1 MSSPKNKISELDE
14 FIDDLNQWV
23 LNIMSGDLS
32 SRIQCSTKSKDL
44 KTLCS
49 NLNIVSEMLEN
60 QLNKTNVQ
68 LEQFAKYKEDKNKE
82 ANRLA
87 IMEERVFIASELHD
101 SLAQTLASL
110 RLQVRVLDESL
121 QGIIYMKNN
130 RKYKTEELYSDK
142 RITDELETLEE
153 SIELANREIRQLI
166 GHFRSPQEIDNI
178 ASEISKLVENF
189 KTENNHIKIFFQNK
203 IPVIKLNKNDE
214 LHIKRIAQ
222 EALLN
227 VKKHSQ
233 AKIVRVL
240 LMSYQTGK
248 YSLIIEDD
256 GIGIAKSC
264 FIGHDNED
272 SGEHVGL
279 SIMRDR
285 AQQIGGHL
293 DIESEPGEGVRVIL
307 SFNEK
312 DN

>member
-1 MSSPKNKISELDE
+1 MLSQKNKKDHEHE
-14 FIDDLNQWV
+14 FIENLKQWA

-32 SRIQCSTKSKDL
+32 SRIKISKSNDL
-44 KTLCS
+44 NVVCD
-49 NLNIVSEMLEN
+49 NLNIFSEMLEN
-60 QLNKTNVQ
+60 QLNKTH
-68 LEQFAKYKEDKNKE
+68 EQFERFAKYKEDKNKE

-87 IMEERVFIASELHD
+87 IIEERVHIASELHD

-110 RLQVRVLDESL
+110 KLQVRVLDESL

-130 RKYKTEELYSDK
+130 RKFKTSELYTDK
-142 RITDELETLEE
+142 RITDEIETLEE

-166 GHFRSPQEIDNI
+166 GHFRSPPVIDNI
-178 ASEISKLVENF
+178 ASEISSLVKSFQSDNQD
-189 KTENNHIKIFFQNK
+189 KKIFFQNK
-203 IPVIKLNKNDE
+203 IPVININKNDE

-222 EALLN
+222 EALVN

-233 AKIVRVL
+233 AKIIRVL
-240 LMSYQTGK
+240 LMSYETGK
-248 YSLIIEDD
+248 YSLIVEDD

-272 SGEHVGL
+272 TGEHVGL

-293 DIESEPGEGVRVIL
+293 AIESEPGEGVRVIL
-307 SFNEK
+307 SFYEREN
-312 DN
+312 

>member
-1 MSSPKNKISELDE
+1 MSSQKNNKDQVEK
-14 FIDDLNQWV
+14 FIHDLNQWV

-32 SRIQCSTKSKDL
+32 SRIEQSDYKDL
-44 KTLCS
+44 KVLSS
-49 NLNIVSEMLEN
+49 NLNIISEMFEN
-60 QLNKTNVQ
+60 QLSKTNDQ
-68 LEQFAKYKEDKNKE
+68 LEKFSKYKEEKNKE

-87 IMEERVFIASELHD
+87 IIEERVFIASELHD

-110 RLQVRVLDESL
+110 KLQVRVLDESL

-130 RKYKTEELYSDK
+130 RQFKTSELYSDK

-166 GHFRSPQEIDNI
+166 GHFRSPPSIEDI
-178 ASEISKLVENF
+178 ASEISNLVDSFKSEN
-189 KTENNHIKIFFQNK
+189 KNIKIFFQNK
-203 IPVIKLNKNDE
+203 ISIIKLSKNDE
-214 LHIKRIAQ
+214 LQIKRIAQ

-240 LMSYQTGK
+240 LMSYETGK

-264 FIGHDNED
+264 FIGHDIED
-272 SGEHVGL
+272 TGDHVGL

-293 DIESEPGEGVRVIL
+293 VIESEPGEGVRVIL
-307 SFNEK
+307 SFNES
-312 DN
+312 

>member
-1 MSSPKNKISELDE
+1 MLSQKNKKDHEHE
-14 FIDDLNQWV
+14 FIENLKQWA

-32 SRIQCSTKSKDL
+32 SRIKISKSNDL
-44 KTLCS
+44 NVVCD
-49 NLNIVSEMLEN
+49 NLNIVSKMLEN
-60 QLNKTNVQ
+60 QLNKTH
-68 LEQFAKYKEDKNKE
+68 EQFERFSKYKEDKNKE

-87 IMEERVFIASELHD
+87 IIEERVHIASELHD

-110 RLQVRVLDESL
+110 KLQVRVLDESL

-130 RKYKTEELYSDK
+130 RKFKTSELYTDK
-142 RITDELETLEE
+142 RITDEIETLEE

-166 GHFRSPQEIDNI
+166 GHFRSPPVIDNI
-178 ASEISKLVENF
+178 ASEISSLVKSFQSDNQD
-189 KTENNHIKIFFQNK
+189 KKIFFQNK
-203 IPVIKLNKNDE
+203 IPVININKNDE

-222 EALLN
+222 EALVN

-233 AKIVRVL
+233 AKIIRVL
-240 LMSYQTGK
+240 LMSYETGK
-248 YSLIIEDD
+248 YSLIVEDD

-272 SGEHVGL
+272 TGEHVGL

-293 DIESEPGEGVRVIL
+293 AIESEPGEGVRVIL
-307 SFNEK
+307 SFYEREN
-312 DN
+312 

>member
-1 MSSPKNKISELDE
+1 MLSQKNKKDHEHE
-14 FIDDLNQWV
+14 FIENLKQWA

-32 SRIQCSTKSKDL
+32 SRIKISKSDDL
-44 KTLCS
+44 NVVCD

-60 QLNKTNVQ
+60 QLNKTH
-68 LEQFAKYKEDKNKE
+68 EQFERFAKYKEDKNKE

-87 IMEERVFIASELHD
+87 IIEERVHIASELHD

-110 RLQVRVLDESL
+110 KLQVRVLDESL

-130 RKYKTEELYSDK
+130 RKFKTSELYTDK
-142 RITDELETLEE
+142 RITDEIETLEE

-166 GHFRSPQEIDNI
+166 GHFRSPPVIDNI
-178 ASEISKLVENF
+178 ASEIASLVKSFQSDNQD
-189 KTENNHIKIFFQNK
+189 KKIFFQNK
-203 IPVIKLNKNDE
+203 IPVININKNDE

-222 EALLN
+222 EALVN

-233 AKIVRVL
+233 AKIIRVL
-240 LMSYQTGK
+240 LMSYETGK
-248 YSLIIEDD
+248 YSLIVEDD

-272 SGEHVGL
+272 TGEHVGL

-293 DIESEPGEGVRVIL
+293 AIESEPGEGVRVIL
-307 SFNEK
+307 SFYEREN
-312 DN
+312 

>member
-1 MSSPKNKISELDE
+1 MSSQKNKKNYSDE
-14 FIDDLNQWV
+14 FIKELNQWV

-32 SRIQCSTKSKDL
+32 SRIKSSDQKNL
-44 KTLCS
+44 KPLCS
-49 NLNIVSEMLEN
+49 NLNIVSEMFEN
-60 QLNKTNVQ
+60 QLNKNNKQ

-130 RKYKTEELYSDK
+130 RKYKTEELYTDK

-153 SIELANREIRQLI
+153 SIELANKEIRDLI
-166 GHFRSPQEIDNI
+166 GHFRSPPQVVDNI
-178 ASEISKLVENF
+178 ASEISMLVENF
-189 KTENNHIKIFFQNK
+189 KSENKDIKIFFQNK
-203 IPVIKLNKNDE
+203 IPIIKSSKNDQ

-222 EALLN
+222 EALIN

-240 LMSYQTGK
+240 LMSYETGK

-264 FIGHDNED
+264 FIGHDNVD
-272 SGEHVGL
+272 TGDHVGL
-279 SIMRDR
+279 GIMRDR

-293 DIESEPGEGVRVIL
+293 AIESEPGEGVRVIL

-312 DN
+312 ED

>member
-1 MSSPKNKISELDE
+1 MLSQKNKKNHEHE
-14 FIDDLNQWV
+14 FIENLKQWA

-32 SRIQCSTKSKDL
+32 SRIKISKSNDL
-44 KTLCS
+44 NVVCD

-60 QLNKTNVQ
+60 QLNKTH
-68 LEQFAKYKEDKNKE
+68 EQFERFSKYKEDKNKE

-87 IMEERVFIASELHD
+87 IIEERVHIASELHD

-110 RLQVRVLDESL
+110 KLQVRVLDESL

-130 RKYKTEELYSDK
+130 RKFKTSELYTDK
-142 RITDELETLEE
+142 RITDEIETLEE

-166 GHFRSPQEIDNI
+166 GHFRSPPVIDNI
-178 ASEISKLVENF
+178 ASEISSLVKSFQSDNQD
-189 KTENNHIKIFFQNK
+189 KKIFFQNK
-203 IPVIKLNKNDE
+203 IPVININKNDE

-222 EALLN
+222 EALVN

-233 AKIVRVL
+233 AKIIRVL
-240 LMSYQTGK
+240 LMSYETGK
-248 YSLIIEDD
+248 YSLIVEDD

-272 SGEHVGL
+272 TGEHVGL

-293 DIESEPGEGVRVIL
+293 AIESEPGEGVRVIL
-307 SFNEK
+307 SFYEREN
-312 DN
+312 

>member
-1 MSSPKNKISELDE
+1 MLSQKNKKDHERE
-14 FIDDLNQWV
+14 FIENLKQWA

-32 SRIQCSTKSKDL
+32 SRIKISKSDDL
-44 KTLCS
+44 NVVCD

-60 QLNKTNVQ
+60 QLNKTH
-68 LEQFAKYKEDKNKE
+68 EQFERFAKYKEDKNKE

-87 IMEERVFIASELHD
+87 IIEERVHIASELHD

-110 RLQVRVLDESL
+110 KLQVRVLDESL

-130 RKYKTEELYSDK
+130 RKFKTSDLYTDK
-142 RITDELETLEE
+142 RITDEIETLEE

-166 GHFRSPQEIDNI
+166 GHFRSPPVIDNI
-178 ASEISKLVENF
+178 ASEISSLVKSFQSDNQD
-189 KTENNHIKIFFQNK
+189 KKIFFQNK
-203 IPVIKLNKNDE
+203 IPVININKNDE

-222 EALLN
+222 EALVN

-233 AKIVRVL
+233 AKIIRVL
-240 LMSYQTGK
+240 LMSYETGK
-248 YSLIIEDD
+248 YSLIVEDD

-272 SGEHVGL
+272 TGEHVGL

-293 DIESEPGEGVRVIL
+293 AIESEPGEGVRVIL
-307 SFNEK
+307 SFYEREN
-312 DN
+312 

>member
-1 MSSPKNKISELDE
+1 MSNPKSNKNQLDR
-14 FIDDLNQWV
+14 FIEDLNQWV

-32 SRIQCSTKSKDL
+32 SRIETSGSNDL
-44 KTLCS
+44 KTLRS

-60 QLNKTNVQ
+60 QLNKTNEQ
-68 LEQFAKYKEDKNKE
+68 LEQFSKYKEDKNKE
-82 ANRLA
+82 DNRLA

-121 QGIIYMKNN
+121 QGIIYMKNK
-130 RKYKTEELYSDK
+130 RKFKAEELYSDK

-153 SIELANREIRQLI
+153 SIELANTEIRQLI
-166 GHFRSPQEIDNI
+166 GHFRSPQKTKDID
-178 ASEISKLVENF
+178 SEISKLVENF
-189 KTENNHIKIFFQNK
+189 KSENKNIKIFYQNK
-203 IPVIKLNKNDE
+203 ISIIKLNKNDE

-240 LMSYQTGK
+240 LMSYETGK

-272 SGEHVGL
+272 TGEHVGL
-279 SIMRDR
+279 GIMRDR

-293 DIESEPGEGVRVIL
+293 VIESEPGEGVRVIL

-312 DN
+312 EN

>member
-1 MSSPKNKISELDE
+1 MLSQKNKKDHEHE
-14 FIDDLNQWV
+14 FIENLKQWA

-32 SRIQCSTKSKDL
+32 SRIKISKSDHL
-44 KTLCS
+44 NVVCD

-60 QLNKTNVQ
+60 QLNKTH
-68 LEQFAKYKEDKNKE
+68 EQFERFAKYKEDKNKE

-87 IMEERVFIASELHD
+87 IIEERVHIASELHD

-110 RLQVRVLDESL
+110 KLQVRVLDESL

-130 RKYKTEELYSDK
+130 RKFKTSELYTDK
-142 RITDELETLEE
+142 RITDEIETLEE

-166 GHFRSPQEIDNI
+166 GHFRSPPVIDNI
-178 ASEISKLVENF
+178 ASEISSLVKSFQSDNQD
-189 KTENNHIKIFFQNK
+189 KKIFFQNK
-203 IPVIKLNKNDE
+203 IPVININKNDE

-222 EALLN
+222 EALVN

-233 AKIVRVL
+233 AKIIRVL
-240 LMSYQTGK
+240 LMSYETGK
-248 YSLIIEDD
+248 YSLIVEDD

-272 SGEHVGL
+272 TGEHVGL

-293 DIESEPGEGVRVIL
+293 AIESEPGEGVRVIL
-307 SFNEK
+307 SFYEREN
-312 DN
+312 

>member
-1 MSSPKNKISELDE
+1 MSSQKNNKDHLGK
-14 FIDDLNQWV
+14 FINDLNQWV
-23 LNIMSGDLS
+23 LNIMSGDLT
-32 SRIQCSTKSKDL
+32 SRIKNSDEKDL
-44 KTLCS
+44 KTLCT
-49 NLNIVSEMLEN
+49 NLNIVSEMFEN

-68 LEQFAKYKEDKNKE
+68 LEQFSKYKEDKNKE

-130 RKYKTEELYSDK
+130 RKFKTSELYTDK
-142 RITDELETLEE
+142 RITDELATLDE
-153 SIELANREIRQLI
+153 SIELANTEIRQLI
-166 GHFRSPQEIDNI
+166 GHFRSPPVVDNI
-178 ASEISKLVENF
+178 VSEISNLVENF
-189 KTENNHIKIFFQNK
+189 KLENKDIKIFFQNK
-203 IPVIKLNKNDE
+203 IPIIKLNKNDE
-214 LHIKRIAQ
+214 LHIKRITQ
-222 EALLN
+222 EALIN

-240 LMSYQTGK
+240 LMSYETGK

-264 FIGHDNED
+264 FIGHDIKD
-272 SGEHVGL
+272 TGEHVGL
-279 SIMRDR
+279 GIMRDR

-293 DIESEPGEGVRVIL
+293 VIESEPGEGVRVIL
-307 SFNEK
+307 SFNERE
-312 DN
+312 N

>member
-1 MSSPKNKISELDE
+1 MSSQKNNKDQVEK
-14 FIDDLNQWV
+14 FIHDLNQWV

-32 SRIQCSTKSKDL
+32 SRIKQSDSKDL
-44 KTLCS
+44 KVLSS
-49 NLNIVSEMLEN
+49 NLNIISEMFEN
-60 QLNKTNVQ
+60 QLSKTNDQ
-68 LEQFAKYKEDKNKE
+68 LEKFSKYKEEKNKE

-110 RLQVRVLDESL
+110 KLQVRVLDESL

-130 RKYKTEELYSDK
+130 RKFKTSELYSDK

-166 GHFRSPQEIDNI
+166 GHFRSPPSMEDI
-178 ASEISKLVENF
+178 ASEISNLVDSFKSEN
-189 KTENNHIKIFFQNK
+189 KNIKIFFQNK
-203 IPVIKLNKNDE
+203 ISIIKLSKNDE
-214 LHIKRIAQ
+214 LQIKRIAQ

-240 LMSYQTGK
+240 LMSYETGK

-264 FIGHDNED
+264 FIGHDIED
-272 SGEHVGL
+272 TGDHVGL

-293 DIESEPGEGVRVIL
+293 VIESEPGEGVRVIL
-307 SFNEK
+307 SFNES
-312 DN
+312 

>member
-1 MSSPKNKISELDE
+1 MLSQKNKKDHEHE
-14 FIDDLNQWV
+14 FIENLKQWA

-32 SRIQCSTKSKDL
+32 SRIKISKSDDL
-44 KTLCS
+44 NVVCD

-60 QLNKTNVQ
+60 QLNKTH
-68 LEQFAKYKEDKNKE
+68 EQFERFAKYKEDKNKE

-87 IMEERVFIASELHD
+87 IIEERVHIASELHD

-110 RLQVRVLDESL
+110 KLQVRVLDESL

-130 RKYKTEELYSDK
+130 RKFKTSELYTDK
-142 RITDELETLEE
+142 RITDEIETLEE

-166 GHFRSPQEIDNI
+166 GHFRSPPVIDNI
-178 ASEISKLVENF
+178 ASEISNLVKSFQSDNQD
-189 KTENNHIKIFFQNK
+189 KKIFFQNK
-203 IPVIKLNKNDE
+203 IPVININKNDE

-222 EALLN
+222 EALVN

-233 AKIVRVL
+233 AKIIRVL
-240 LMSYQTGK
+240 LMSYETGK
-248 YSLIIEDD
+248 YSLIVEDD

-272 SGEHVGL
+272 TGEHVGL

-293 DIESEPGEGVRVIL
+293 AIESEPGEGVRVIL
-307 SFNEK
+307 SFYEREN
-312 DN
+312 

>member
-1 MSSPKNKISELDE
+1 MLSQKNKKDHEHE
-14 FIDDLNQWV
+14 FIENLKQWA

-32 SRIQCSTKSKDL
+32 SRIKISKSNDL
-44 KTLCS
+44 NVVCD

-60 QLNKTNVQ
+60 QLNKTH
-68 LEQFAKYKEDKNKE
+68 EQFERFSKYKEDKNKE

-87 IMEERVFIASELHD
+87 IIEERVHIASELHD

-110 RLQVRVLDESL
+110 KLQVRVLDESL

-130 RKYKTEELYSDK
+130 RKFKTSELYTDK
-142 RITDELETLEE
+142 RITDEIETLEE

-166 GHFRSPQEIDNI
+166 GHFRSPPVIDNI
-178 ASEISKLVENF
+178 ASEISSLVKSFQSDNQD
-189 KTENNHIKIFFQNK
+189 KKIFFQNK
-203 IPVIKLNKNDE
+203 IPVININKNDE

-222 EALLN
+222 EALVN

-233 AKIVRVL
+233 AKIIRVL
-240 LMSYQTGK
+240 LMSYETGK
-248 YSLIIEDD
+248 YSLIVEDD

-272 SGEHVGL
+272 TGEHVGL

-293 DIESEPGEGVRVIL
+293 AIESEPGEGVRVIL
-307 SFNEK
+307 SFYEREN
-312 DN
+312 

>member
-1 MSSPKNKISELDE
+1 MSSQKNNKDQVEK
-14 FIDDLNQWV
+14 FIHDLNQWV

-32 SRIQCSTKSKDL
+32 SRIEQSDYKDL
-44 KTLCS
+44 KVLSS
-49 NLNIVSEMLEN
+49 NLNIISEMFEN
-60 QLNKTNVQ
+60 QLSKTNDQ
-68 LEQFAKYKEDKNKE
+68 LEKFAKYKEEKNKE

-110 RLQVRVLDESL
+110 KLQVRVLDESL

-130 RKYKTEELYSDK
+130 RKFKTSELYSDK

-166 GHFRSPQEIDNI
+166 GHFRSPPSMEDI
-178 ASEISKLVENF
+178 ASEISNLVDSFKSEN
-189 KTENNHIKIFFQNK
+189 KNIKIFFQNK
-203 IPVIKLNKNDE
+203 ISIIKLSKNDE
-214 LHIKRIAQ
+214 LQIKRIAQ

-240 LMSYQTGK
+240 LMSYETGK

-264 FIGHDNED
+264 FIGHDIED
-272 SGEHVGL
+272 TGDHVGL

-293 DIESEPGEGVRVIL
+293 VIESEPGEGVRVIL
-307 SFNEK
+307 SFNES
-312 DN
+312 

>member
-1 MSSPKNKISELDE
+1 MSSQKNNKDQVEK
-14 FIDDLNQWV
+14 FIHDLNQWV

-32 SRIQCSTKSKDL
+32 SRIEQSDYKDL
-44 KTLCS
+44 KVLSS
-49 NLNIVSEMLEN
+49 NLNIISEMFEN
-60 QLNKTNVQ
+60 QLSKTNDQ
-68 LEQFAKYKEDKNKE
+68 LEKFSKYKEEKNKE

-87 IMEERVFIASELHD
+87 IIEERVFIASELHD

-110 RLQVRVLDESL
+110 KLQVRVLDESL

-130 RKYKTEELYSDK
+130 RKFKTSELYSDK

-166 GHFRSPQEIDNI
+166 GHFRSPPSIEDI
-178 ASEISKLVENF
+178 ASEISNLVDSFKSEN
-189 KTENNHIKIFFQNK
+189 KNIKIFFQNK
-203 IPVIKLNKNDE
+203 ISIIKLSKNDE
-214 LHIKRIAQ
+214 LQIKRIAQ

-240 LMSYQTGK
+240 LMSYETGK

-264 FIGHDNED
+264 FIGHDIED
-272 SGEHVGL
+272 TGDHVGL

-293 DIESEPGEGVRVIL
+293 VIESEPGEGVRVIL
-307 SFNEK
+307 SFNES
-312 DN
+312 

>member
-1 MSSPKNKISELDE
+1 MSNLKSKKEIEE
-14 FIDDLNQWV
+14 FIKNLNQWV
-23 LNIMSGDLS
+23 LNIMSGDLN
-32 SRIQCSTKSKDL
+32 SRIKISKSNEL
-44 KTLCS
+44 KNLCG

-60 QLNKTNVQ
+60 QLNKTN
-68 LEQFAKYKEDKNKE
+68 EQVERFSKYKEEANRE

-87 IMEERVFIASELHD
+87 IMEEREYMASELHD

-110 RLQVRVLDESL
+110 KLQVRVLDESL
-121 QGIIYMKNN
+121 QGIIFLKNN
-130 RKYKTEELYSDK
+130 KQQQNEELYTDK

-153 SIELANREIRQLI
+153 SIEFANREIRELI
-166 GHFRSPQEIDNI
+166 GHFRKPQERVDNI
-178 ASEISKLVENF
+178 ISEISNLVENF
-189 KTENNHIKIFFQNK
+189 KEENKEIKIFFQNK
-203 IPVIKLNKNDE
+203 IPIIKINKNDE

-222 EALLN
+222 EALTN

-240 LMSYQTGK
+240 LMSYETNK

-264 FIGHDNED
+264 FIGHDHEA
-272 SGEHVGL
+272 SGEHIGL

-285 AQQIGGHL
+285 AKKINGHL
-293 DIESEPGEGVRVIL
+293 VIESEPGEGVRVIL

-312 DN
+312 D

>member
-1 MSSPKNKISELDE
+1 MSSQKNNKDQVEK
-14 FIDDLNQWV
+14 FIHDLNQWV

-32 SRIQCSTKSKDL
+32 SRIEQSDYKDL
-44 KTLCS
+44 KVLSS
-49 NLNIVSEMLEN
+49 NLNIISEMFEN
-60 QLNKTNVQ
+60 QLSKTNDQ
-68 LEQFAKYKEDKNKE
+68 LEKFSKYKEEKNKE

-110 RLQVRVLDESL
+110 KLQVRVLDESL

-130 RKYKTEELYSDK
+130 RKFKTSELYSDK

-166 GHFRSPQEIDNI
+166 GHFRSPPSIEDI
-178 ASEISKLVENF
+178 ASEISNLVDSFKSEN
-189 KTENNHIKIFFQNK
+189 KKYKDFFQNK
-203 IPVIKLNKNDE
+203 ISIIKLSKNDE
-214 LHIKRIAQ
+214 LQIKRIAQ

-240 LMSYQTGK
+240 LMSYETGK

-264 FIGHDNED
+264 FIGHDIED
-272 SGEHVGL
+272 TGDHVGL

-293 DIESEPGEGVRVIL
+293 VIESEPGEGVRVIL
-307 SFNEK
+307 SFNES
-312 DN
+312 

>member
-1 MSSPKNKISELDE
+1 MSSQKNNKDQVEK
-14 FIDDLNQWV
+14 FIHDLNQWV

-32 SRIQCSTKSKDL
+32 SRIEQSDYKDL
-44 KTLCS
+44 KVLSS
-49 NLNIVSEMLEN
+49 NLNIISEMFEN
-60 QLNKTNVQ
+60 QLSKTNDQ
-68 LEQFAKYKEDKNKE
+68 LEKFSKYKEEKNKE

-110 RLQVRVLDESL
+110 KLQVRVLDESL

-130 RKYKTEELYSDK
+130 RKFKTSELYSDK

-166 GHFRSPQEIDNI
+166 GHFRSPPSMEDI
-178 ASEISKLVENF
+178 ASEISNLVDSFKSEN
-189 KTENNHIKIFFQNK
+189 KNIKIFFQNK
-203 IPVIKLNKNDE
+203 ISIIKLSKNDE
-214 LHIKRIAQ
+214 LQIKRIAQ

-240 LMSYQTGK
+240 LMSYETGK

-264 FIGHDNED
+264 FIGHDIED
-272 SGEHVGL
+272 TGDHVGL

-293 DIESEPGEGVRVIL
+293 VIESEPGEGVRVIL
-307 SFNEK
+307 SI
-312 DN
+312 

>member
-1 MSSPKNKISELDE
+1 MSSQKNNKDHLGK
-14 FIDDLNQWV
+14 FINDLNQWV
-23 LNIMSGDLS
+23 LNIMSGDLT
-32 SRIQCSTKSKDL
+32 SRIKNSDKKDL
-44 KTLCS
+44 KTLCT
-49 NLNIVSEMLEN
+49 NLNIVSEMFEN

-68 LEQFAKYKEDKNKE
+68 LEQFSKYKEDKNKE

-130 RKYKTEELYSDK
+130 RKFKTSELYTDK
-142 RITDELETLEE
+142 RITDELETLDE
-153 SIELANREIRQLI
+153 SIELANTEIRQLI
-166 GHFRSPQEIDNI
+166 GHFRSPPVVDNI
-178 ASEISKLVENF
+178 VSEISNLVENF
-189 KTENNHIKIFFQNK
+189 KLENKDIKIFFQNK
-203 IPVIKLNKNDE
+203 IPIIKLNKNDE
-214 LHIKRIAQ
+214 LHIKRITQ
-222 EALLN
+222 EALIN

-240 LMSYQTGK
+240 LMSYETGK

-264 FIGHDNED
+264 FIGHDIED
-272 SGEHVGL
+272 TGEHVGL
-279 SIMRDR
+279 GIMRDR

-293 DIESEPGEGVRVIL
+293 VIESEPGEGVRVIL
-307 SFNEK
+307 SFNERE
-312 DN
+312 N

>member
-1 MSSPKNKISELDE
+1 MSNPKSNKNQLDR
-14 FIDDLNQWV
+14 FIEDLNQWV

-32 SRIQCSTKSKDL
+32 SRIEISGSNDL
-44 KTLCS
+44 KTLRS

-60 QLNKTNVQ
+60 QLNKTNEQ
-68 LEQFAKYKEDKNKE
+68 LEQFSKYKEDKNKE
-82 ANRLA
+82 DNRLA

-121 QGIIYMKNN
+121 QGIIYMKNK
-130 RKYKTEELYSDK
+130 RKFKTEELYSDK

-153 SIELANREIRQLI
+153 SIELANTEIRQLI
-166 GHFRSPQEIDNI
+166 GHFRSPQKTEDID
-178 ASEISKLVENF
+178 SEILKLVENF
-189 KTENNHIKIFFQNK
+189 KSENKNIKIFYQNK
-203 IPVIKLNKNDE
+203 ISIIKLNKNDE

-240 LMSYQTGK
+240 LMSYETGK

-272 SGEHVGL
+272 TGEHVGL
-279 SIMRDR
+279 GIMRDR

-293 DIESEPGEGVRVIL
+293 VIESEPGEGVRVIL

-312 DN
+312 EN

>member
-1 MSSPKNKISELDE
+1 MLSQKNKKDHEHE
-14 FIDDLNQWV
+14 FIENLKQWA
-23 LNIMSGDLS
+23 LNIMSGELS
-32 SRIQCSTKSKDL
+32 SRIKISKSNDL
-44 KTLCS
+44 NVVCD

-60 QLNKTNVQ
+60 QLNKTH
-68 LEQFAKYKEDKNKE
+68 EQFERFAKYKEDKNKE

-87 IMEERVFIASELHD
+87 IIEERVHIASELHD

-110 RLQVRVLDESL
+110 KLQVRVLDESL

-130 RKYKTEELYSDK
+130 RKFKTSELYTDK
-142 RITDELETLEE
+142 RITDEIETLEE

-166 GHFRSPQEIDNI
+166 GHFRSPPVIDNI
-178 ASEISKLVENF
+178 ASEISSLVKSFQSDNQD
-189 KTENNHIKIFFQNK
+189 KKIFFQNK
-203 IPVIKLNKNDE
+203 IPVININKNDE

-222 EALLN
+222 EALVN

-233 AKIVRVL
+233 AKIIRVL
-240 LMSYQTGK
+240 LMSYETGK
-248 YSLIIEDD
+248 YSLIVEDD

-272 SGEHVGL
+272 TGEHVGL

-293 DIESEPGEGVRVIL
+293 AIESEPGEGVRVIL
-307 SFNEK
+307 SFYEREN
-312 DN
+312 

>member
-1 MSSPKNKISELDE
+1 MSSQKNKIDHANE
-14 FIDDLNQWV
+14 FIENLKQWV

-32 SRIQCSTKSKDL
+32 SRIEISKSNDL
-44 KTLCS
+44 NIVCD

-60 QLNKTNVQ
+60 QLNKTH
-68 LEQFAKYKEDKNKE
+68 EQFERFAKYKEGKNKE

-87 IMEERVFIASELHD
+87 IIEERVHIASELHD

-110 RLQVRVLDESL
+110 KLQVRVLDESL
-121 QGIIYMKNN
+121 QGIIYMKSNHSLKGEALN
-130 RKYKTEELYSDK
+130 TDQ
-142 RITDELETLEE
+142 RIIDEIETLEE

-166 GHFRSPQEIDNI
+166 GHFRSPPVIDNI
-178 ASEISKLVENF
+178 ASEISSLVKSFQSDNQD
-189 KTENNHIKIFFQNK
+189 KKIFFQNK
-203 IPVIKLNKNDE
+203 IPVININKNDE

-222 EALLN
+222 EALVN

-233 AKIVRVL
+233 AKIIRVL
-240 LMSYQTGK
+240 LMSYETGK
-248 YSLIIEDD
+248 YSLIVEDD

-272 SGEHVGL
+272 TGEHVGL

-293 DIESEPGEGVRVIL
+293 AIESEPGEGVRVIL
-307 SFNEK
+307 SFYEREN
-312 DN
+312 

>member
-1 MSSPKNKISELDE
+1 MLSQKNKKDHEHE
-14 FIDDLNQWV
+14 FIENLKQWA

-32 SRIQCSTKSKDL
+32 SRIKISKSDDL
-44 KTLCS
+44 NVVCD
-49 NLNIVSEMLEN
+49 NLNIVSE
-60 QLNKTNVQ
+60 
-68 LEQFAKYKEDKNKE
+68 NKE

-87 IMEERVFIASELHD
+87 IIEERVHIASELHD

-110 RLQVRVLDESL
+110 KLQVRVLDESL

-130 RKYKTEELYSDK
+130 RKFKTSELYTDK
-142 RITDELETLEE
+142 RITDEIETLEE

-166 GHFRSPQEIDNI
+166 GHFRSPPVIDNI
-178 ASEISKLVENF
+178 ASEISSLVKSFQSDNQD
-189 KTENNHIKIFFQNK
+189 KKIFFQNK
-203 IPVIKLNKNDE
+203 IPVININKNDE

-222 EALLN
+222 EALVN

-233 AKIVRVL
+233 AKIIRVL
-240 LMSYQTGK
+240 LMSYETGK
-248 YSLIIEDD
+248 YSLIVEDD

-272 SGEHVGL
+272 TGEHVGL

-293 DIESEPGEGVRVIL
+293 AIESEPGEGVRVIL
-307 SFNEK
+307 SFYEREN
-312 DN
+312 

>member
-1 MSSPKNKISELDE
+1 MSSQKNNKNSLEN
-14 FIDDLNQWV
+14 FIKDLNEWV

-32 SRIQCSTKSKDL
+32 SRIDCGDSKDL
-44 KTLCS
+44 KILCS
-49 NLNIVSEMLEN
+49 NLNILSEMFEN
-60 QLNKTNVQ
+60 QLSKTNDQ
-68 LEQFAKYKEDKNKE
+68 LEKFSKYKEEKNKE

-87 IMEERVFIASELHD
+87 IIEERVFIASELHD

-130 RKYKTEELYSDK
+130 RKFKTAELYSDK

-166 GHFRSPQEIDNI
+166 GHFRSPPVVDDV
-178 ASEISKLVENF
+178 ASEISNLVDNF
-189 KTENNHIKIFFQNK
+189 KSENKNIKIFFQNK
-203 IPVIKLNKNDE
+203 IPIIKLNKNDE

-240 LMSYQTGK
+240 LMSYETGK

-264 FIGHDNED
+264 FIGHDDED
-272 SGEHVGL
+272 TGEHVGL
-279 SIMRDR
+279 GIMKDR
-285 AQQIGGHL
+285 AHQIDGHL
-293 DIESEPGEGVRVIL
+293 VIESEPGEGVRVIL
-307 SFNEK
+307 SFNERE
-312 DN
+312 N

>member
-1 MSSPKNKISELDE
+1 MSSQKNNKDQVEK
-14 FIDDLNQWV
+14 FIHDLNQWV

-32 SRIQCSTKSKDL
+32 SRIKQSDSKDL
-44 KTLCS
+44 KVLSS
-49 NLNIVSEMLEN
+49 NLNIISEMFEN
-60 QLNKTNVQ
+60 QLSKTNDQ
-68 LEQFAKYKEDKNKE
+68 LEKFAKYKEEKNKE

-110 RLQVRVLDESL
+110 KLQVRVLDESL

-130 RKYKTEELYSDK
+130 RKFKTSELYSDK

-166 GHFRSPQEIDNI
+166 GHFRSPPSMEDI
-178 ASEISKLVENF
+178 ASEISNLVDSFKSEN
-189 KTENNHIKIFFQNK
+189 KNIKIFFQNK
-203 IPVIKLNKNDE
+203 ISIIKLSKNDE
-214 LHIKRIAQ
+214 LQIKRIAQ

-240 LMSYQTGK
+240 LMSYETGK

-264 FIGHDNED
+264 FIGHDIED
-272 SGEHVGL
+272 TGDHVGL

-293 DIESEPGEGVRVIL
+293 VIESEPGEGVRVIL
-307 SFNEK
+307 SFNES
-312 DN
+312 

>member
-32 SRIQCSTKSKDL
+32 SRIQCSTKTKDL

-189 KTENNHIKIFFQNK
+189 KTENNDIKIFFQNK

-285 AQQIGGHL
+285 AQQIDGHL

>member
-1 MSSPKNKISELDE
+1 MSSQKNNKDQVEK
-14 FIDDLNQWV
+14 FIHDLNQWV

-32 SRIQCSTKSKDL
+32 SRIEQSDYKDL
-44 KTLCS
+44 KVLSS
-49 NLNIVSEMLEN
+49 NLNIISEMFEN
-60 QLNKTNVQ
+60 QLSKTNDQ
-68 LEQFAKYKEDKNKE
+68 LEKFSKYKEEKNKE

-110 RLQVRVLDESL
+110 KLQVRVLDESL

-130 RKYKTEELYSDK
+130 RKFKTSELYSDK

-166 GHFRSPQEIDNI
+166 GHFRSPPSMEDI
-178 ASEISKLVENF
+178 ASEISNLVDSFKSEN
-189 KTENNHIKIFFQNK
+189 KNIKIFFQNK
-203 IPVIKLNKNDE
+203 ISIIKLSKNDE
-214 LHIKRIAQ
+214 LQIKRIAQ

-240 LMSYQTGK
+240 LMSYETGK

-264 FIGHDNED
+264 FIGHDIED
-272 SGEHVGL
+272 TGDHVGL

-285 AQQIGGHL
+285 
-293 DIESEPGEGVRVIL
+293 
-307 SFNEK
+307 
-312 DN
+312 